1 MIVFSATNEVT
12 GDVFVG
18 STRESL
24 EVEWVQLISQADEG
38 VSGGFFNQL
47 RNHGADKF
55 EVEAYAYADSGS
67 ELRELTREAREE
79 LSAEAI
85 KSSRRTR
92 SSSVVG
98 SSSMSMEAIMASI
111 EEAAKDA
118 EAGALSPEDS
128 LGAST
133 KSASTKPS
141 APARPAI
148 GTSSTLRLTP
158 ETPKPEMKVASGR
171 SGSASKEKRIR
182 EAIAAEREARDQLR
196 HTDSRE
202 SQAEMN
208 SVIARIEQRRQQ
220 NKVSPKKPAA
230 KKTSAKKGTS
240 ANATGSNGAA
250 ASKPAAKS
258 TRLATGRTGSSAKEK
273 RIKEAIAQEKAEREA
288 QNQAKV
294 SAEADEMAAILARLD
309 SRGKDAAKLKRRR

>member
-1 MIVFSATNEVT
+1 VIVFSATNEVT

-38 VSGGFFNQL
+38 ASGGFFNQL
-47 RNHGADKF
+47 RNHGAEKF

-98 SSSMSMEAIMASI
+98 NSSMSMEAIMASI

-118 EAGALSPEDS
+118 EAGTLSAAEPAARLASSKTSTSGLS
-128 LGAST
+128 LT
-133 KSASTKPS
+133 PS
-141 APARPAI
+141 AP
-148 GTSSTLRLTP
+148 
-158 ETPKPEMKVASGR
+158 KPEPKIATGR

-182 EAIAAEREARDQLR
+182 EAIATEREARDQLR

-208 SVIARIEQRRQQ
+208 SVIARIEQRRQE

-230 KKTSAKKGTS
+230 KKASAKKGAS
-240 ANATGSNGAA
+240 ANATGSNGAT
-250 ASKPAAKS
+250 ASKSAAKS
-258 TRLATGRTGSSAKEK
+258 ARLATGRTGSSAKEK

-288 QNQAKV
+288 QHQANA

-309 SRGKDAAKLKRRR
+309 SRGKDADKLKRRR